1 MAVVNIKTFQG
12 IKPIK
17 IAGNA
22 PTAEEIER
30 INQAFP
36 KLGDPVDEPP
46 VSTVA
51 LPKAAD
57 DEFLQEI
64 LRNNPPV
71 NAQVDPQAAAPEIPQ
86 DLPEIEDKSFRFAL
100 GQMETDQEKS
110 DLLLEKLGPGTFERV
125 AEDTFVIDAAK
136 VHPSVRMELG
146 LPDQGLVYSDKP
158 GLTWYD
164 PLDFLGAS
172 GAPLAGAIVAGGV
185 LASSPLIIGMAGV
198 GVTAAVFSAADEA
211 IDYMQGRN
219 RQSFG
224 EVMAKVGYEGVINSL
239 GEGLGRAIVG
249 GASRLIKGPGPKYP
263 QARADELA
271 EGIKTSREADTGL
284 QKIKNV
290 LYPSPD
296 KLGKQL
302 AQEEAVSKMRLLVD
316 AGAKPT
322 IEATAQKSIAGTAQS
337 LAENIMPKF
346 AGAPAANTKY
356 IVRVMEDVGA
366 GRITSEAG
374 KALIKKE
381 TEALAKTIDEQLK
394 NPKEAFKIARET
406 MDNVITKQLDG
417 LSKSFKPLQGLPTEF
432 TDGLKASASLFQAS
446 SNALYRNAGEVLDA
460 ANVNFDLAPVVEVI
474 DGIVANYAKANLKP
488 PAVPLFEAI
497 QKLHQQSL
505 AAGEG
510 ASSVASIETL
520 QQLKHFIRLAS
531 KNPDDAIS
539 GVGDRAVSDVVKSID
554 DVMTTKL
561 NETQQIIFQGFRL
574 VDQFPGRASPNSILY
589 PKYTRVPVG
598 PAEMN
603 NLKEG
608 LTLWRGA
615 NSFYG
620 EGQEKFNNAAVNAIL
635 KAKNAQIGGK
645 NLDELTTIIKAGNVG
660 NLKTYLDAVTPTVQ
674 GGIAL
679 AKPGADTTILQAKA
693 LFEQG
698 NVIAGN
704 KLLKDAGLDKA
715 TGILP
720 EFVEGMAKDDSYW
733 KTMVA
738 PYFDDLDRLAVQ
750 AKAGGKPL
758 ELREAVRT
766 DLGRQWFKEQ
776 VRMATTG
783 PSNSPTIN
791 ASALNDAFRSLD
803 TEVQNTLFGAPT
815 AKIIREALSDAHLLS
830 PKNADDFFRQI
841 DSVGDESLKI
851 QAQEIRASVRAANE
865 ASKTALATA
874 IAAGKITSPED
885 LVQAV
890 LKDPKSYD
898 QLVKIFGPDELAK
911 PGGLR
916 DAVLDSVIRG
926 SDFESLFQTSGQKS
940 VESGKWGKDFIKF
953 LQVQNKNGVLE
964 KAVGKE
970 TFKDLQ
976 KIADDS
982 LLISDASKLGVGLA
996 GSTGRLAVN
1005 AAFFSALT
1013 FAFGPAIAAMG
1024 YLASGSAIRGIL
1036 RSQSYLKLLTSP
1048 RMRSDLYEKAIKDGL
1063 VSKELA
1069 QQAGNSG
1076 PSWYAINSLIDQFF
1090 RGGVKAFGTSAPG
1103 ADRESPQGMAV
1114 REAAKTIELPKG
1126 LNLDAIR
1133 ENINLDPNM
1142 LEFKKEKYTPQVLPP
1157 LNVITPKRNLSMTA
1171 SDVERERARMGIAG
1185 LMG

>member
-1 MAVVNIKTFQG
+1 MAVVNIQTFQG
-12 IKPIK
+12 IKPIN
-17 IAGNA
+17 IAGDA
-22 PTAEEIER
+22 PTAKEIER

-36 KLGDPVDEPP
+36 KLDDSVDETLAAPTSTEIP
-46 VSTVA
+46 QDPLAVSQVD
-51 LPKAAD
+51 P
-57 DEFLQEI
+57 
-64 LRNNPPV
+64 
-71 NAQVDPQAAAPEIPQ
+71 QVDPQAVAPEIPQ
-86 DLPEIEDKSFRFAL
+86 DLPEIEDLSFRYAL
-100 GQMETDQEKS
+100 GRMETDQEKS
-110 DLLLEKLGPGTFERV
+110 NLLLEKLGPGTFERV

-136 VHPSVRMELG
+136 VNPSVRMELG

-158 GLTWYD
+158 GLTRYD
-164 PLDFLGAS
+164 PLDFLGSS
-172 GAPLAGAIVAGGV
+172 GTPLAGAIGAGIV
-185 LASSPLIIGMAGV
+185 LSSTPVLIGMAGV
-198 GVTAAVFSAADEA
+198 GLTAAAFSAVDET
-211 IDYMQGRN
+211 IDYLQGRN
-219 RQSFG
+219 TQSFG
-224 EVMAKVGYEGVINSL
+224 EVATKVGYEGLINSI
-239 GEGLGRAIVG
+239 GEGVGRGIVRG
-249 GASRLIKGPGPKYP
+249 VGYAIKGPGPRYP

-271 EGIKTSREADTGL
+271 EAIKTSRAGDTGL

-296 KLGKQL
+296 TLGKQL

-322 IEATAQKSIAGTAQS
+322 VEATAQKSLTGTAQA
-337 LAENIMPKF
+337 LAENVLPKF
-346 AGAPAANTKY
+346 SGPPAANTKY
-356 IVRVMEDVGA
+356 VISVMEDVGA
-366 GRITSEAG
+366 GRITSAEG
-374 KALIKKE
+374 KALIKQE
-381 TEALAKTIDEQLK
+381 TEALAKSIDEQLK

-432 TDGLKASASLFQAS
+432 ADGLKASAALFQAS
-446 SNALYRNAGEVLDA
+446 SNALYRNAGEVLDG

-539 GVGDRAVSDVVKSID
+539 GVGDRAVSDVIKSID

-561 NETQQIIFQGFRL
+561 NETQQIISQGFRL
-574 VDQFPGRASPNSILY
+574 VDQFPGRASPNNILY
-589 PKYTRVPVG
+589 PKYTRVPIG
-598 PAEMN
+598 PAEMES
-603 NLKEG
+603 LKEG

-615 NSFYG
+615 NTFYG

-635 KAKNAQIGGK
+635 KARKDQLGGK
-645 NLDELTTIIKAGNVG
+645 NLDELNTIIKGGNVD

-679 AKPGADTTILQAKA
+679 AKPGADATILQAKA

-698 NVIAGN
+698 NIIAGN

-750 AKAGGKPL
+750 AKAGGKPI

-926 SDFESLFQTSGQKS
+926 SDFESLFQTSGQEL
-940 VESGKWGKDFIKF
+940 VQSGKWGKDFIKF

-964 KAVGKE
+964 KVLGKE

-976 KIADDS
+976 KLADDS
-982 LLISDASKLGVGLA
+982 VLISDAAKPGVGLA
-996 GSTGRLAVN
+996 GSVGRLAATGAFVGLFALQFGAFAGTVGSL
-1005 AAFFSALT
+1005 AA
-1013 FAFGPAIAAMG
+1013 AASM
-1024 YLASGSAIRGIL
+1024 RGIL
-1036 RSQSYLKLLTSP
+1036 RSPTYLKLLTSP

-1063 VSKELA
+1063 ISREL
-1069 QQAGNSG
+1069 G
-1076 PSWYAINSLIDQFF
+1076 PGPEIFTLNKLADQFF
-1090 RGGVKAFGTSAPG
+1090 RGGFRSFVTTAPG
-1103 ADRESPQGMAV
+1103 SDRESPQGMAA
-1114 REAAKTIELPKG
+1114 REAAKTINIPEG
-1126 LNLDAIR
+1126 LDLEALKDSMR
-1133 ENINLDPNM
+1133 VDPDM
-1142 LEFKKEKYTPQVLPP
+1142 LEFQKEKYTPQVLPP
-1157 LNVITPKRNLSMTA
+1157 LNVITPKNNLSMNA

-1185 LMG
+1185 LMS